1 MSDWLLLVEDEPDI
15 QLIARA
21 SLRRAGFDVRTADS
35 GLQALS
41 AMATELPQ
49 VVVLDWHLPVLDG
62 AATCVAMKAEPRTRD
77 VPVIFLTARNDGDV
91 QAQCRA
97 LGAIGCITKPFEPLR
112 LGDQVK
118 ELLATVVARAEKTV

>member
-1 MSDWLLLVEDEPDI
+1 MSDWLLLAEDEPDI

-21 SLRRAGFDVRTADS
+21 SLRRAGFEVRTANS
-35 GLQALS
+35 GLQALA

-49 VVVLDWHLPVLDG
+49 AVVLDWHMPVLDG
-62 AATCVAMKAEPRTRD
+62 AATCVAIKTEPRTRD
-77 VPVIFLTARNDGDV
+77 VPVIFLTARTDGDV
-91 QAQCRA
+91 HAQCLA

-118 ELLATVVARAEKTV
+118 ALLSTLAERGEKSA

>member
-21 SLRRAGFDVRTADS
+21 SLRRAGFEVRTAAS
-35 GLQALS
+35 GLEALA
-41 AMATELPQ
+41 AMATELPRA
-49 VVVLDWHLPVLDG
+49 VVLDWHMPVLDG
-62 AATCVAMKAEPRTRD
+62 SATCVAMKDDSRTRD
-77 VPVIFLTARNDGDV
+77 VPVIFLTARTDGEV
-91 QAQCRA
+91 HAQCRA

-118 ELLATVVARAEKTV
+118 ALLEGSVRREAKTA